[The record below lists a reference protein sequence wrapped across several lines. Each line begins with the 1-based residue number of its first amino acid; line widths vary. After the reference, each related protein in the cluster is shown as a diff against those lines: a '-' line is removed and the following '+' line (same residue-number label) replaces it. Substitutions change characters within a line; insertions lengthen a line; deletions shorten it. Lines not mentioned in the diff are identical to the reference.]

1 MKNHRSCCPLG
12 NTVVVIV
19 AGTFVADWYAQFVY
33 GSLKRAV
40 ETRGYTV
47 VILSIPRLGL
57 GPMDAALDTMHA
69 VLLQDYPAERFV
81 LIGHSQGGSHI
92 MGLKRRLGSRAVKT
106 LQLSAP
112 NHGTRLANLGGWLKA
127 FPAIGNMAAHSPF
140 LRELR
145 SIEEIVEEVE
155 AMEIVSVMS
164 LFDQLVLPFFASV
177 LKGAENIV
185 IAPKVLHPLL
195 VRLGFRR
202 SNGVQLVDGIADHLS
217 IISHGAVLRLVEKMF
232 DDLESSNSSGHHSPR

>member
-1 MKNHRSCCPLG
+1 MKTHHKRPLH
-12 NTVVVIV
+12 NTVVIIA

-40 ETRGYTV
+40 EERGYPV
-47 VILSIPRLGL
+47 LILAIPHLGL
-57 GPMDAALDTMHA
+57 GPMEGALDTMHA
-69 VLLQDYPAERFV
+69 TLLQAFPTQQFV

-92 MGLKRRLGSRAVKT
+92 MGLKRRLGSRVVKT

-127 FPAIGNMAAHSPF
+127 FPAIGNMAAHSPV

-145 SIEEIVEEVE
+145 SLEEIVEEVE

-164 LFDQLVLPFFASV
+164 IFDQLVLPFFASV

-185 IAPKVLHPLL
+185 IAPKVFHPLL
-195 VRLGFRR
+195 KKLGFRR
-202 SNGVQLVDGIADHLS
+202 SNGVELVDGIADHLS
-217 IISHGAVLRLVEKMF
+217 IISHGAVLRLIEKMF
-232 DDLESSNSSGHHSPR
+232 DDLESSETRGHLSPR

>member
-1 MKNHRSCCPLG
+1 MKNHEKRPLD
-12 NTVVVIV
+12 NTVVIIA
-19 AGTFVADWYAQFVY
+19 AGTFVANWYAQFVY

-40 ETRGYTV
+40 EERGYPV
-47 VILSIPRLGL
+47 LILAIPHLGL
-57 GPMDAALDTMHA
+57 GPMEGALDTMHA
-69 VLLQDYPAERFV
+69 TILQTFPTQQFV

-92 MGLKRRLGSRAVKT
+92 MGLKRRLGSRVIKT

-127 FPAIGNMAAHSPF
+127 FPAIGNMAAHSPV

-145 SIEEIVEEVE
+145 SLEEIVEEVE

-164 LFDQLVLPFFASV
+164 LFDQLVLPFFASI
-177 LKGAENIV
+177 LKGAQNIV

-195 VRLGFRR
+195 MKLGFRR
-202 SNGVQLVDGIADHLS
+202 SNGVELVDGIADHLS
-217 IISHGAVLRLVEKMF
+217 IISHDVVLRLIDQMF
-232 DDLESSNSSGHHSPR
+232 DELEATCIQGQRSPR